1 MACLKLSLTLND
13 ILCFLPF
20 VYSLYLLH
28 SCIFNWLYLMLL
40 DLFVETEILDQL
52 AELSKVTR
60 SNLDSKKH
68 WYVVMKALCK
78 IKQVAFAESK
88 IFS

>member
-1 MACLKLSLTLND
+1 
-13 ILCFLPF
+13 
-20 VYSLYLLH
+20 
-28 SCIFNWLYLMLL
+28 MLL

>member
-1 MACLKLSLTLND
+1 M
-13 ILCFLPF
+13 
-20 VYSLYLLH
+20 LH
-28 SCIFNWLYLMLL
+28 
-40 DLFVETEILDQL
+40 DLFMETEILDQL
-52 AELSKVTR
+52 AELSRVTG

-78 IKQVAFAESK
+78 IKQVALAESK